1 MHVKM
6 TFYYC
11 HICLL
16 LTFLEDHV
24 KIYMHDP
31 CYLTILSLKPL
42 LLNAVSYQT
51 QSLQIH
57 FGYIMSSKVFYS
69 LTLER
74 LLQYYGVVSMFV
86 NKCYRYYLAG
96 SQALSLNPIQP
107 ELFETLQA
115 GEHAT
120 CQFLDVHPSLIVCLV
135 ILELNCFTEW
145 LTREA

>member
-31 CYLTILSLKPL
+31 CYLTHLIIKTS
-42 LLNAVSYQT
+42 
-51 QSLQIH
+51 
-57 FGYIMSSKVFYS
+57 SSKRSFISNTISSNTFWLHYVFYS